1 MEGGATGLAALDF
14 SPIVTALT
22 SAVTPAQIITLVAS
36 IVAFG
41 IPFVF
46 MWFGMERL
54 LKSLEV
60 PLWVEELPYKISARA
75 FHL

>member
-1 MEGGATGLAALDF
+1 MEGSTATGLAALDF
-14 SPIVTALT
+14 SPTITALT

-46 MWFGMERL
+46 MWFGMR
-54 LKSLEV
+54 KV
-60 PLWVEELPYKISARA
+60 IKIFRSAVMGGRITV
-75 FHL
+75 

>member
-1 MEGGATGLAALDF
+1 MEGGASTGLGTLDF
-14 SPIVTALT
+14 SPIITALT

-46 MWFGMERL
+46 MWFGMR
-54 LKSLEV
+54 KV
-60 PLWVEELPYKISARA
+60 IKIFRSAVMGGRITV
-75 FHL
+75 

>member
-1 MEGGATGLAALDF
+1 MEGGATGAVTGLAALDF

-46 MWFGMERL
+46 MWFGMR
-54 LKSLEV
+54 KV
-60 PLWVEELPYKISARA
+60 IKIFRSAVMGGRITV
-75 FHL
+75 